1 MDLYIKKNIQNQHI
15 FQNYASVDDILPYSI
30 DEGFIDL
37 TSSLNYFI
45 TDRTVTRKDK
55 LDMISGRELANN
67 NPDTLKK
74 KLVIVGLRPLFSCQW
89 Y

>member
-74 KLVIVGLRPLFSCQW
+74 KLVIVGLDLFFQAKGI
-89 Y
+89 

>member
-55 LDMISGRELANN
+55 
-67 NPDTLKK
+67 
-74 KLVIVGLRPLFSCQW
+74 
-89 Y
+89 